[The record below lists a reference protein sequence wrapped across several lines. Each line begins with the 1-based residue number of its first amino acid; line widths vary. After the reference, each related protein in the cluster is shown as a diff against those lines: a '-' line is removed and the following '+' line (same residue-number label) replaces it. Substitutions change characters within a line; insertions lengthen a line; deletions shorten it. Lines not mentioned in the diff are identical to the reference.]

1 MHSAELL
8 TWIRNDAYIGDATIY
23 TDQTDASL
31 LVELTHKLHT
41 VFEDI
46 VVKARAGYWLKEY
59 LLTTTAGRGRYRIPP
74 RAIVGGL
81 EKIEIAAA
89 TGGSYYTI
97 EEISPVDMQAWEGPI
112 SIGNPGM
119 PQVFVSMGDQ
129 VELFPTPNAALPLRM
144 TYYIRPSQLAPVQ
157 NIQPNG
163 GTDRGRVTAVS
174 AIGVN
179 PVTITVNVVPVDMLG
194 TGVAIATATQQ
205 IDVVHP
211 DGWHELAVVGST
223 QTLAGT
229 VFTLPNGTDI
239 SDVQVGDYV
248 RAADQTD
255 WPCLP
260 DDFHRC
266 LVDVAAIKL
275 LVELG
280 LKEKGDDIANNV
292 ENDLIRF
299 RSLLLPRVKSQPK
312 TTPVSLKSRGSY
324 W

>member
-1 MHSAELL
+1 MHSADLL
-8 TWIRNDAYIGDATIY
+8 TWLRNDAYIGSATTY
-23 TDQTDASL
+23 PDQTDALL

-46 VVKARAGYWLKEY
+46 VTKARSGYWLKEQVSN
-59 LLTTTAGRGRYRIPP
+59 TTIGRARYRIPP
-74 RAIVGGL
+74 RSVVGGL
-81 EKIEIAAA
+81 EKIEVAANG
-89 TGGSYYTI
+89 TYYRLT
-97 EEISPVDMQAWEGPI
+97 EISPEDMNAWEGAI
-112 SIGNPGM
+112 SPVTTGA
-119 PQVFVSMGDQ
+119 PQVFVALGDQ
-129 VELFPTPNAALPLRM
+129 IEMFPVPNAVMPIRM

-174 AIGVN
+174 AVGVN
-179 PVTITVNVVPVDMLG
+179 PVTITVNVVPFDMLG
-194 TGVAIATATQQ
+194 TGVAIVSATQQ

-223 QTLAGT
+223 QTLAAT
-229 VFTLPNGTDI
+229 TFTLPNGTDI
-239 SDVQVGDYV
+239 SDVQIGDYV

-260 DDFHRC
+260 DDFHRS

-280 LKEKGDDIANNV
+280 LAEKGNDIAGNV
-292 ENDLIRF
+292 ENDLVRF
-299 RSLLLPRVKSQPK
+299 RSLLVPRVKSEPK
-312 TTPVSLKSRGSY
+312 TTPVSLKSRGD
-324 W
+324 WW

>member
-8 TWIRNDAYIGDATIY
+8 TWLRNDAYIGNATVYPDQLDAL
-23 TDQTDASL
+23 L

-46 VVKARAGYWLKEY
+46 VVKARAGYWLKEFV
-59 LLTTTAGRGRYRIPP
+59 TSTVVGRGRYRIPP
-74 RAIVGGL
+74 RSVVGGL
-81 EKIEIAAA
+81 EKVEVASAV
-89 TGGSYYTI
+89 GGTYYTL
-97 EEISPVDMQAWEGPI
+97 EEISPVDMQNWEGPI
-112 SIGNPGM
+112 SGGNPGM
-119 PQVFVSMGDQ
+119 PVVFVSMGDQ
-129 VELFPTPNAALPLRM
+129 IELFPTPNLVLPMRL
-144 TYYIRPSQLAPVQ
+144 TYYIRPSQLAAVQ

-163 GTDRGRVTAVS
+163 GTDRGRVTATSVV
-174 AIGVN
+174 GVN
-179 PVTITVNVVPVDMLG
+179 PVTITVNVVPFDMLG
-194 TGVAIATATQQ
+194 TGIAIASATQQ
-205 IDVVHP
+205 IDIVHP

-223 QTLAGT
+223 QTLAAQT
-229 VFTLPNGTDI
+229 FTLPNGTDI

-280 LKEKGDDIANNV
+280 LKEKGDDIAGNV
-292 ENDLIRF
+292 ENDLVRF

-312 TTPVSLKSRGSY
+312 TTPVSLKSRD
-324 W
+324 WW